1 MAPWIRG
8 YVWCDFFSIRSTMIE
23 TLLLRM
29 RTTNVQPYERWC
41 NIVSSYKDTR
51 SYDDFERDVETSQGR
66 FEVNAICYLQPH
78 CLFKDNEKCV
88 IKKSGSKS

>member
-1 MAPWIRG
+1 MCGVTFP
-8 YVWCDFFSIRSTMIE
+8 IRSTMIE

-29 RTTNVQPYERWC
+29 RTTTERPHERWC

-51 SYDDFERDVETSQGR
+51 SYDDFERDVKTSHGP

-78 CLFKDNEKCV
+78 CLFKDNEKFL
-88 IKKSGSKS
+88 I